1 MPLDCLSSRGLA
13 DPVGVSVP
21 AARRAVAP
29 AFVTPTLVTPPVVA
43 PRLSRLGRGTARFL
57 RWCRARGDFWRT
69 ARCCGRYGVG
79 EAGGGWGGDG
89 FRGPGASWG
98 RGWRCCLGTVAW
110 RRTLLANTLELSHG
124 RGALIDH
131 VGFRRARA
139 ATPRVTRPI
148 STEGRIED
156 DLQIVEMAGNIAVAL
171 EMREWLAPAGRFG
184 RVVLDI
190 GRDGSVGEEP
200 DVDGGVRPF
209 CCVDA
214 TAVAVKSGAVG
225 VGVGGCNLATDIVAL
240 VCSVDVAVVG

>member
-1 MPLDCLSSRGLA
+1 MQCLHMQLDTWSIHLPIQANARYITSHHMLIITEKERKRIYLQTPFQTLQREKQKASKTSSAVPLVMMPHMPLDCLSSRGLA

-124 RGALIDH
+124 RG
-131 VGFRRARA
+131 
-139 ATPRVTRPI
+139 
-148 STEGRIED
+148 
-156 DLQIVEMAGNIAVAL
+156 
-171 EMREWLAPAGRFG
+171 
-184 RVVLDI
+184 
-190 GRDGSVGEEP
+190 
-200 DVDGGVRPF
+200 
-209 CCVDA
+209 
-214 TAVAVKSGAVG
+214 
-225 VGVGGCNLATDIVAL
+225 
-240 VCSVDVAVVG
+240 

>member
-1 MPLDCLSSRGLA
+1 MSRRDIEIRTIGLIHFQRV
-13 DPVGVSVP
+13 DRPVRLLKSLRVV
-21 AARRAVAP
+21 
-29 AFVTPTLVTPPVVA
+29 LNEVVA
-43 PRLSRLGRGTARFL
+43 S
-57 RWCRARGDFWRT
+57 
-69 ARCCGRYGVG
+69 
-79 EAGGGWGGDG
+79 
-89 FRGPGASWG
+89 
-98 RGWRCCLGTVAW
+98 
-110 RRTLLANTLELSHG
+110 
-124 RGALIDH
+124 